1 MKLSL
6 DNFEL
11 RKKFGEEK
19 TIKLLKQTGFDAL
32 DYSFFGDKDLEV
44 ILGEEYISYA
54 RNVRRLLDENG
65 LTCNQAHAPFR
76 GMQYENKFDLS
87 DKAYVQIVRAMESAS
102 IMGARY
108 IVVHGI
114 KVPEGVDDVQYNLQY
129 YKSLEPYCE
138 KFGICVAIENL
149 YIYDEKCKCYRGRFH
164 TPEILNKM
172 IEQLDSPWF
181 AACVDIGHAAMVGI
195 EPETLI
201 TGLNNRVLRILHVH
215 DNDYLGDRHTIPYGG
230 SLNWNAIM
238 KALKDMDY
246 QGDFTFEI
254 ICFIAK
260 IEPEF
265 MEEALTYAAKTGR
278 YLMRKRW

>member
-1 MKLSL
+1 MKLSI

-19 TIKLLKQTGFDAL
+19 TIKLLRKTGFDSL
-32 DYSFFGDKDLEV
+32 DYSFFGDKALEE
-44 ILGEEYISYA
+44 ILGENYIAYA
-54 RNVRRLLDENG
+54 QNVRRLLDENA

-76 GMQYENKFDLS
+76 GMQYGNKFDLS
-87 DKAYVQIVRAMESAS
+87 DEAYVQIIRAMESAA
-102 IMGARY
+102 IMGAKC
-108 IVVHGI
+108 IVVHAI
-114 KVPEGVDDVQYNLQY
+114 NVPEGVDEFRYNLEY

-149 YIYDEKCKCYRGRFH
+149 YVYDEKCKCYRGRLH
-164 TPEILNKM
+164 TAELLNKM
-172 IEQLDSPWF
+172 IEGLDSPWY
-181 AACVDIGHAAMVGI
+181 AVCVDIGHAAMVGI
-195 EPETLI
+195 KPEKLIRGLDNRTL
-201 TGLNNRVLRILHVH
+201 RALHVH

-230 SLNWNAIM
+230 ELNWKEIM
-238 KALKDMDY
+238 QALKDIDY

-265 MEEALTYAAKTGR
+265 MEEALAYAAKTGR
-278 YLMRKRW
+278 YLMGK